1 MFLRFFC
8 PWPGHSVWLLFLLC
22 PTAAN
27 ECDSS
32 LMKPV
37 GKPSLSSCVG
47 SKNNLLSKFPENGF
61 GYLLCWYTY
70 LYWLGTDMLFICS
83 LSLSGFLPLSSVY
96 PSNPLFF
103 TDFVC
108 VSLPLMLFP
117 QQLTRALSLFVYINQ
132 SFSFGVSLPWCVV
145 WETWSGE
152 SGLIHLA
159 SEENEKEIWQEMQ
172 IIAKLAA

>member
-1 MFLRFFC
+1 MRNVSKGFFC
-8 PWPGHSVWLLFLLC
+8 PWPGPSVWLLSLLC
-22 PTAAN
+22 PTEAN

-70 LYWLGTDMLFICS
+70 LYWLGTDMLCICT

-96 PSNPLFF
+96 PSIPYFSQTLS
-103 TDFVC
+103 
-108 VSLPLMLFP
+108 VSPSPSRCFP
-117 QQLTRALSLFVYINQ
+117 DNLFVPSLCLFTLINLFLLVFRFHGALCEKLEAKSLG
-132 SFSFGVSLPWCVV
+132 SF
-145 WETWSGE
+145 
-152 SGLIHLA
+152 
-159 SEENEKEIWQEMQ
+159 IWLLRQMKRE
-172 IIAKLAA
+172 